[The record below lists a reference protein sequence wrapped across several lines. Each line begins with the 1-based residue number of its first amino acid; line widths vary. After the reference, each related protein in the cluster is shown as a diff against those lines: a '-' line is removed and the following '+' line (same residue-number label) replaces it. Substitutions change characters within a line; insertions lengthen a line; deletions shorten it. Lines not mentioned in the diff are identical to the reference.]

1 MKTDIS
7 KKVLN
12 VTIINLI
19 LQEFLTILSNY
30 YNIVCI

>member
-30 YNIVCI
+30 YNIICI